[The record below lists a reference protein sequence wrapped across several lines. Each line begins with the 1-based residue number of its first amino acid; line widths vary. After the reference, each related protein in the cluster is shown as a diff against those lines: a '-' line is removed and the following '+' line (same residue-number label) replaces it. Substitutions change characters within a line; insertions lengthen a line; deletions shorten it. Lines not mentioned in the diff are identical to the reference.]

1 MDVVAIEDGDGAILP
16 TWTAVD
22 NNNVRTSR
30 ELWEYM
36 KSEGWHVEVSV
47 TIRAV
52 LTQVLSMNHIS
63 IIGECV
69 AVFEAEVLTRFSIP
83 ISPNRPIEVCIPS
96 FFPLYVPQLE
106 NRTIMST
113 RTYGLSR
120 MRIHSRLP

>member
-36 KSEGWHVEVSV
+36 RSEGWHVEVSV
-47 TIRAV
+47 AIRAD
-52 LTQVLSMNHIS
+52 LTQVLRIKYIS

-69 AVFEAEVLTRFSIP
+69 AVFGTKVLTRFSIP
-83 ISPNRPIEVCIPS
+83 ISPNRPIEVCIP
-96 FFPLYVPQLE
+96 
-106 NRTIMST
+106 
-113 RTYGLSR
+113 
-120 MRIHSRLP
+120 